1 MHQSAPLCRDRP
13 TATATPRH
21 SSTVACQQSV
31 STPALRRH
39 ARQGVASIRQCR
51 RAGICGAEHGEEKQ
65 CVGAA
70 LASHGRGLHRLGP
83 GGGACYDCWAGS
95 SSNRTR
101 PRETPRVKTTTS
113 VGCLVMRGYVG
124 ADLLGFL
131 DGMQGIGVQI
141 IPSAPTRSEALSA
154 VDRPRIARLGQQIGS
169 KLFCPA
175 DPVVRRGRAL
185 SVSSPGRPGAPRPSV
200 LRYEDRIGRARQGR
214 SQTSGMAISCA

>member
-1 MHQSAPLCRDRP
+1 
-13 TATATPRH
+13 
-21 SSTVACQQSV
+21 
-31 STPALRRH
+31 
-39 ARQGVASIRQCR
+39 
-51 RAGICGAEHGEEKQ
+51 
-65 CVGAA
+65 
-70 LASHGRGLHRLGP
+70 
-83 GGGACYDCWAGS
+83 
-95 SSNRTR
+95 
-101 PRETPRVKTTTS
+101 
-113 VGCLVMRGYVG
+113 MRGYVG

-131 DGMQGIGVQI
+131 DGMQGIGVQ